1 MSVILGK
8 KTENIVILAAD
19 KRLMNL
25 IKGEV
30 VSDDA
35 NKLIIVNEHLAIA
48 CAGNAAIQK
57 AIEFEVD
64 RLVSKEQ
71 LFVEDIIELISEFY
85 DRIKSKNAK
94 TLLSASAFF
103 IIGGLNRKNDIDL
116 ISGSYSKQQLMFS
129 KEIEEMA
136 LYPPSDVEMK
146 TCAEVYINNLYN
158 YSEIFIE
165 KTIKEIS
172 QLSTVVSKCGDKW
185 IYDNRLKTSQRFYF
199 D

>member
-57 AIEFEVD
+57 AIEIELD
-64 RLVSKEQ
+64 KLTSKEQ
-71 LFVEDIIELISEFY
+71 LFVEDIIEVIRGFY
-85 DRIKSKNAK
+85 DRIKSAK
-94 TLLSASAFF
+94 AETLLSTSAFF
-103 IIGGLNRKNDIDL
+103 IIGGLNRKNNIDL
-116 ISGSYSKQQLMFS
+116 ISGSYSQRQLEFS
-129 KEIEEMA
+129 KSEETA
-136 LYPPSDVEMK
+136 LFPPYDVDMK
-146 TCAEVYINNLYN
+146 ICSEVYISNFYN
-158 YSEIFIE
+158 YTEVFVE
-165 KTIKEIS
+165 KTVKEIS
-172 QLSTVVSKCGDKW
+172 ELSTVVSKCGDKW
-185 IYDNRLKTSQRFYF
+185 VYDNRSKLSRKSYF